1 MLYLTVTFLVI
12 SCLASV
18 VVLAALMRS
27 AQITRQLEQH
37 GIQSEHHARN
47 VASSGLHGGTV
58 HGHHLKTEIGM
69 KL

>member
-1 MLYLTVTFLVI
+1 MLYLTVTFFFI

-37 GIQSEHHARN
+37 GLQSARRSHN
-47 VASSGLHGGTV
+47 PASRRLRRAV
-58 HGHHLKTEIGM
+58 HSRRFKPEIGFER
-69 KL
+69 

>member
-1 MLYLTVTFLVI
+1 MLYLTVTFFVM

-37 GIQSEHHARN
+37 GIQSEQRARN
-47 VASSGLHGGTV
+47 ATSSGLRRRTV
-58 HGHHLKTEIGM
+58 HDRNLKTEIG
-69 KL
+69 LNR

>member
-47 VASSGLHGGTV
+47 ATSSGLRGRTV
-58 HGHHLKTEIGM
+58 HDAA
-69 KL
+69 